1 MPVAGFATDP
11 LSESGD
17 SSSDAE
23 RFGLNAPAYTL
34 MVAMRPCAERAVLFG
49 RDVPLVKDKSIRT
62 YVFRRMKHGNTG
74 VWYGKEQGKPSVYEM
89 SSKAMGAFAS
99 DPLVW
104 ENKRLLSFLTYQVK
118 HLGISKLPRSGEA
131 RMENLDA
138 TYDYL
143 DEPWEA
149 KLDGQDVSGKLNSH
163 RANFY
168 LKTLQEMNV
177 KMWLDPEDADALKA
191 LETPLC
197 RIRLDLEIEDAPDM
211 VVIDPEQQGG
221 LTGASSE
228 DVDRAL
234 RDAAMGNLPK
244 KKVSYI
250 IELAPS
256 SVLSGK
262 NGYFYGRISGRK
274 ELFALPLNTVQIL
287 FSDLLEH

>member
-1 MPVAGFATDP
+1 
-11 LSESGD
+11 
-17 SSSDAE
+17 
-23 RFGLNAPAYTL
+23 
-34 MVAMRPCAERAVLFG
+34 
-49 RDVPLVKDKSIRT
+49 
-62 YVFRRMKHGNTG
+62 
-74 VWYGKEQGKPSVYEM
+74 
-89 SSKAMGAFAS
+89 
-99 DPLVW
+99 
-104 ENKRLLSFLTYQVK
+104 
-118 HLGISKLPRSGEA
+118 
-131 RMENLDA
+131 MENLDA

-143 DEPWEA
+143 DESWEA